1 MKIFTIEN
9 VLPRQRVKRHT
20 GLIKAPRRQQF
31 LANESAHTD
40 HLSVK
45 KPPVLVCSERT
56 RKMRKETISK
66 FTVKKDVIVTSIR
79 GLRISPAEFFAT
91 VTLP

>member
-45 KPPVLVCSERT
+45 KTARFSLLRAN
-56 RKMRKETISK
+56 
-66 FTVKKDVIVTSIR
+66 KKNEKRDDQQIYR
-79 GLRISPAEFFAT
+79 
-91 VTLP
+91 